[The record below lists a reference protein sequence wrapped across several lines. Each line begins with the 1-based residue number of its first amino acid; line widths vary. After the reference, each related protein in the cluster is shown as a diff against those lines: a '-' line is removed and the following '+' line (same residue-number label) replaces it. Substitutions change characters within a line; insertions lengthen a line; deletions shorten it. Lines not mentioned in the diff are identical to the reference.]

1 MTWES
6 GRGRQV
12 LVEHGRRRDVHGV
25 AGRGSAEQREGQGR
39 CGAKKARSGKLA
51 GVTKA
56 DVVGFG
62 MSTQAGGP
70 PAAYLAGSVN
80 GARGLFRSDDAGATW
95 SEISDARHQF
105 ATVQAITGDLRLY
118 GRVYVGT
125 NGLGIFYGDIA
136 Q

>member
-1 MTWES
+1 MA
-6 GRGRQV
+6 
-12 LVEHGRRRDVHGV
+12 HDGRR
-25 AGRGSAEQREGQGR
+25 ASF
-39 CGAKKARSGKLA
+39 AKLG

-62 MSTQAGGP
+62 MSRQASGP

-80 GARGLFRSDDAGATW
+80 DTRGLFRSDDAGATW
-95 SEISDARHQF
+95 SEISDAKHQF
-105 ATVQAITGDLRLY
+105 ATVQAITGDPRVY

-125 NGLGIFYGDIA
+125 NGLGIVYGDIA